1 MKYFPPLLYRHE
13 HRFREEFDPGYQS
26 RYDKFVASCIE
37 RMHSEYVVNTYMG
50 ALLFLFLCLS
60 LVFFLLLRF
69 GPVDPGV
76 WAVMLLSLFLVPLAY
91 STHYVLTAHYLYRK
105 YFPLK

>member
-26 RYDKFVASCIE
+26 RYDKFVDSFIE
-37 RMHSEYVVNTYMG
+37 RMHSECVVNIYMG
-50 ALLFLFLCLS
+50 ALAFLFLCLS
-60 LVFFLLLRF
+60 LVFFLSR
-69 GPVDPGV
+69 PVDPGM

-91 STHYVLTAHYLYRK
+91 ITHCVLTAHYLYRR